1 MGKFYGWVSKSF
13 PQKEENKHIH
23 VAGKEEISKLIIFV
37 GGRRAV
43 LLNSDLPG
51 FLPILRTRWT
61 GFCFL
66 TLPRSCLRGV
76 LLSWETT
83 FAQQENN
90 TCFQQ
95 EDLIALRPGFL
106 GLMGFYV
113 LEMSTWSPTCIFGN
127 AVEGH

>member
-13 PQKEENKHIH
+13 PRKEENKHIH
-23 VAGKEEISKLIIFV
+23 VAGKEGISKLIIFV
-37 GGRRAV
+37 EGRYTV

-61 GFCFL
+61 DFCFL

-76 LLSWETT
+76 LLSWETA
-83 FAQQENN
+83 FAQQGNN
-90 TCFQQ
+90 TYFQQ
-95 EDLIALRPGFL
+95 EDWIALRPGFL

-113 LEMSTWSPTCIFGN
+113 LEMSTWSPTRIFGN
-127 AVEGH
+127 AVEVH